1 MGLLS
6 KHLTKSKT
14 ATVDVPIPRNEHW
27 EREAMLRVAALV
39 RSAAAIV
46 SEGKLQS
53 SGFRGTDTLAIGTI
67 MRLGDSTLWV
77 DQSGFGVWT
86 VELGI
91 DTPGGK
97 ALDWQL
103 KIVITEETSGDIA
116 HLVTSEVLTRDGAL
130 VNAKPYQQL
139 RDVLESNLPSLQ
151 LPPSTAEIT
160 VSEGGLSAAVP
171 PLANAEVSGQ
181 DTVFLIS
188 TALPANVIHERLGLL
203 HFNRVGEDP
212 KGPWLVGLTQTKQ
225 AGVMTLRITSSQDVR
240 NELRFDLELPA
251 ADLRLARAVA
261 ARQARRLAELAL
273 ALLVHQDESTT
284 LQSFAERIKT

>member
-1 MGLLS
+1 VG
-6 KHLTKSKT
+6 
-14 ATVDVPIPRNEHW
+14 
-27 EREAMLRVAALV
+27 
-39 RSAAAIV
+39 
-46 SEGKLQS
+46 
-53 SGFRGTDTLAIGTI
+53 
-67 MRLGDSTLWV
+67 
-77 DQSGFGVWT
+77 
-86 VELGI
+86 LGI
-91 DTPGGK
+91 DTAGGK

-103 KIVITEETSGDIA
+103 KIVITEETGGDIA

-160 VSEGGLSAAVP
+160 VSEGGLSAVVP

-188 TALPANVIHERLGLL
+188 TALSVDVIHERLGLL
-203 HFNRVGEDP
+203 HFNRAGEDP
-212 KGPWLVGLTQTKQ
+212 KGPWLVGLTQNKQ
-225 AGVMTLRITSSQDVR
+225 AGVMTLRVISSQDVR

-273 ALLVHQDESTT
+273 ALLVHQDESAT